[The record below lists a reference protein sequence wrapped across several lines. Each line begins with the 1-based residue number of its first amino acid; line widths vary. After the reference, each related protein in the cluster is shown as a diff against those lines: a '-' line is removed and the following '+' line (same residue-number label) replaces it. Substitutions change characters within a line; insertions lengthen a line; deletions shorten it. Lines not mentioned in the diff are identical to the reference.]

1 MDQKPN
7 NPQDQ
12 TNHNDL
18 DSLLKEFQSISS
30 KPAEEPTPVPVK
42 EAPLVENPTPVQQIQ
57 SEPVPHETLEAS
69 VIPPIAPGVSTQVP
83 NFQPEP
89 TPSASEPVINP
100 NLNVDLQTS
109 SAVSNGSE
117 GKNAQDD
124 SENDGPSKGS
134 IIFIF
139 ALFLVIGL
147 FIFFI
152 PTISDFFKNKPGKE
166 FKPTPT
172 ATATV
177 APTATPAEK
186 EKKLT
191 CTMPEET
198 VSAYRKTKTAYKYY
212 YNGTKISKVEKIYT
226 NTFSELTEANKVEYE
241 STQNTCKTLATT
253 YAGITG
259 YAVTCNETNH
269 VFRVSY
275 AYDLATFIN
284 PTQITIGNQVENIQ
298 SDVNYED
305 DIKQVQAKMEA
316 QSAVC
321 K

>member
-7 NPQDQ
+7 NPQNE
-12 TNHNDL
+12 TNQNDL

-30 KPAEEPTPVPVK
+30 KPEEETSAMAGNV
-42 EAPLVENPTPVQQIQ
+42 APSVEVPTPVQQIQ
-57 SEPVPHETLEAS
+57 SEPVLNETIGTS
-69 VIPPIAPGVSTQVP
+69 TIPPVAPGVPT
-83 NFQPEP
+83 E
-89 TPSASEPVINP
+89 TPSSQPVKITSEPVINP
-100 NLNVDLQTS
+100 NLNVDLKS
-109 SAVSNGSE
+109 DSGDLVESNKETDQADLG
-117 GKNAQDD
+117 
-124 SENDGPSKGS
+124 NDGPSKGS

-139 ALFLVIGL
+139 VLFLVIGL

-152 PTISDFFKNKPGKE
+152 PTISDFFRNKPGRE
-166 FKPTPT
+166 TKPTPT
-172 ATATV
+172 ATAPSTP
-177 APTATPAEK
+177 AATPAEQ

-198 VSAYRKTKTAYKYY
+198 VSAYRTTKTAYKYY

-226 NTFSELTEANKVEYE
+226 NSFSEVTDANRSEYE

-259 YAVTCNETNH
+259 YAVTCNEANH
-269 VFRVSY
+269 VFQVSY
-275 AYDLATFIN
+275 AYDLLSFVN
-284 PTQITIGNQVENIQ
+284 PTQITIGDKVETIQ

-305 DIKQVQAKMEA
+305 DINQVKTKMEA
-316 QSAVC
+316 QHAVC